1 VTTTFKDAGDGWVW
15 LLDDAVTPRPDAL
28 DLLKAHTT
36 PPDGLPQP
44 AILAS
49 KVVDADGELHPAHE
63 PWPDIFEKEIS
74 TRAAEHRLV
83 SLRATRAG
91 SILVRQTLLDEHG
104 EPHDVL
110 DWTAKILRGETAGY
124 LVPQSV
130 VERTDHSEDG
140 LRHHAKMLLGS
151 GWRPEEKLWL
161 GLLVMQDAVRSRR
174 RAAP

>member
-1 VTTTFKDAGDGWVW
+1 MTTTRDAGDGWVW
-15 LLDDAVTPRPDAL
+15 LLDDAVTPRADTL
-28 DLLKAHTT
+28 DRLKAHTT

-49 KVVDADGELHPAHE
+49 KVVTAEGELHPAHE

-74 TRAAEHRLV
+74 TAAAEHRLV

-91 SILVRQTLLDEHG
+91 SLLVNRELIEQHG
-104 EPHDVL
+104 EPQDVL
-110 DWTAKILRGETAGY
+110 EWTAKILRGDTAGY

-130 VERTDHSEDG
+130 VDRPDHAEDG
-140 LRHHAKMLLGS
+140 LRHHARMLVGN